1 MVVGGGV
8 GGGSDS
14 RPLVNYRTMPQIE
27 LCAAPLLPGSFAFSI
42 PRAPRLLDPQICA
55 KVGEKHIPEEIK
67 TNKSRN
73 RLRVYKGPNLHAV
86 PNTLIKI

>member
-1 MVVGGGV
+1 MVMGEG

-42 PRAPRLLDPQICA
+42 PRAPRLLDPQICT

-67 TNKSRN
+67 YKRKSKPT
-73 RLRVYKGPNLHAV
+73 KGVLK
-86 PNTLIKI
+86 TEFTYGT